1 MNAVKRYLLEK
12 HGFIPD
18 GKQSHM
24 PFPVGN
30 YVVLESTI
38 VDSEKATVTQVLNVA
53 VERFQ
58 LLRNGELVDI
68 GTDDGNPSF

>member
-1 MNAVKRYLLEK
+1 MNRIKKYLEAK
-12 HGFIPD
+12 GFIPD
-18 GKQSHM
+18 GKQPYM
-24 PFPVGN
+24 PFHVGN
-30 YVVLESTI
+30 YVVLETTI